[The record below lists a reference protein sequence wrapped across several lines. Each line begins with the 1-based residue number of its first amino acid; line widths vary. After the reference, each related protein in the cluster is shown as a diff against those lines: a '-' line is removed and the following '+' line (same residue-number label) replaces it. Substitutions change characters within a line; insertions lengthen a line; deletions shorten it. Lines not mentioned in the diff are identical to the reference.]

1 MATLF
6 TASPFSATP
15 FVWVGYAAG
24 FLTTICFVPQLLH
37 VWRTKRADDL
47 HIGALVSFT
56 IGICLWLTYGLA
68 TRQGPVILSNAVTL
82 TLQCAIIFLKLRYSR
97 AGRESR

>member
-1 MATLF
+1 MAAPF
-6 TASPFSATP
+6 ASAFI
-15 FVWVGYAAG
+15 WVGYAAG
-24 FLTTICFVPQLLH
+24 FLTTICFIPQVLH

-47 HIGALVSFT
+47 HFGALLSFT

-82 TLQCAIIFLKLRYSR
+82 MLQCAIIFLKLRYAR
-97 AGRESR
+97 AAERGNGR

>member
-1 MATLF
+1 
-6 TASPFSATP
+6 
-15 FVWVGYAAG
+15 
-24 FLTTICFVPQLLH
+24 

-56 IGICLWLTYGLA
+56 IGICLWLIYGVA

-82 TLQCAIIFLKLRYSR
+82 ALQCAILFLKMRYSR
-97 AGRESR
+97 KRERAHEAATPED